1 MIEVE
6 TVSLDSIKK
15 FSNIY
20 IDALKIDAQ
29 GNELPILKGA
39 TSLLKHVF
47 LIEIESGLHK
57 NYENETTFSELYP
70 FLKLWIYVHGNENA
84 TPSKT

>member
-29 GNELPILKGA
+29 GNELPILRV
-39 TSLLKHVF
+39 LP
-47 LIEIESGLHK
+47 
-57 NYENETTFSELYP
+57 LY
-70 FLKLWIYVHGNENA
+70 
-84 TPSKT
+84 